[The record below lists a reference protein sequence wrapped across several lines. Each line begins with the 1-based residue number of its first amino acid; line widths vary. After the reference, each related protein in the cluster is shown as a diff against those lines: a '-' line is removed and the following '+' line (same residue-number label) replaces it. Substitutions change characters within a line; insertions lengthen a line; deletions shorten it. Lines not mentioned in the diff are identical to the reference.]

1 MKRRPKREPQRC
13 DACREPARIRY
24 LALVCKGC
32 AEKFAA
38 LRGKPLAA
46 PIKRR
51 RKGKK

>member
-1 MKRRPKREPQRC
+1 MKRKPKRELQRC

-46 PIKRR
+46 PIKTRGR
-51 RKGKK
+51 RKK